1 MNESHSNRSLSA
13 RADRAR
19 RRVTIFL
26 LGREKNPLE
35 KGIFHHLSLIA
46 FFAWVGLGAD
56 GLTSSCYGP
65 EEAYLAL
72 QGHAHLALWL
82 ALATALTVTV
92 IAVSYSQIIRLF
104 PGGGGGYLVAT
115 SLLSPTAGVISG
127 CALVVDYVLTIAVS
141 VASGIDALLSFAS
154 HADSP
159 LKLPLCLVVIFILVM
174 LNLRGVKESVQA
186 LLPIF
191 LLFVA
196 THAIL
201 IFGAAIVHGG
211 ALPSVVH
218 DSVSGTRDS
227 LRSIGFWATLFIF
240 LRAFS
245 MGAGTYTGI
254 EAVSNGLPVLR
265 EPRVRTGQRT
275 MVYMALSLALTAGGI
290 LVGYR
295 LFDVKQVAGQT
306 LNASLIH
313 GFADTWNSGPVPWGT
328 IFVALTLLS
337 EGLLLFVAAQTGFVD
352 GPRVLASM
360 AVDKWV
366 PTRFANMS
374 SRLVTANGIL
384 LMAVAAGLALIYT
397 KAAVKTLVIM
407 YSINVFVTFSLSQL
421 GMVRHWW
428 QVGRGDSRAHHHSGD
443 HEIATQGDTGERSWF
458 GRLLLNGAG
467 LVISVTILAVTVI
480 LKFTHGGWV
489 TVVVTGSFVG
499 LAFLIRHH
507 YRRVGYVLQLLNL
520 VGPDLADGLTEPPR
534 HPEGRVV
541 AVFVNR
547 YDGLGLRTIG
557 RVRQL
562 LGVQIRRLIFLS
574 VAQVD
579 SKEFRSEEKVRAL
592 RETREKDL
600 QRYLQLA
607 RGMGI
612 EAEQHLSV
620 GTDVVEELEKL
631 ALSVAET
638 HESVLFVAGQIV
650 FERETLATRLLHNE
664 VAFALQKRL
673 TFRGLDLL
681 VLPVTI
687 PDEENS

>member
-1 MNESHSNRSLSA
+1 MTEQHSKNSLSA
-13 RADRAR
+13 KVDRAFR
-19 RRVTIFL
+19 RATIFL
-26 LGREKNPLE
+26 LGREKSPVE
-35 KGIFHHLSLIA
+35 TGIFHNLSLIA

-72 QGHAHLALWL
+72 HGHTHLALWL
-82 ALATALTVTV
+82 AVATAVTV
-92 IAVSYSQIIRLF
+92 GVIAISYSQIIELF

-115 SLLSPTAGVISG
+115 KLLSPTAGVISG

-141 VASGIDALLSFAS
+141 VASGVDALLSFAS

-159 LKLPLCLVVIFILVM
+159 LKVPLCLMVILVLVT

-191 LLFVA
+191 LLFVL
-196 THAIL
+196 THVIL
-201 IFGAAIVHGG
+201 IFGTLAIHGG
-211 ALPSVVH
+211 TLPAVVQ
-218 DSVSGTRDS
+218 DSVTGTRES
-227 LRSIGFWATLFIF
+227 FHTIGFWATLFIF

-265 EPRVRTGQRT
+265 EPRVRTGKRT

-290 LVGYR
+290 LIGYR
-295 LFDVKQVAGQT
+295 LFDVRQIAGQT

-313 GFADTWNSGPVPWGT
+313 RFADGWNVGPVRWGT
-328 IFVALTLLS
+328 LFVALTLLS

-352 GPRVLASM
+352 GPRVLSSM
-360 AVDKWV
+360 AVDRWV

-384 LMAVAAGLALIYT
+384 LMAVAAGVALIFSR
-397 KAAVKTLVIM
+397 AAVKTLVIM
-407 YSINVFVTFSLSQL
+407 YSINVFVTFSLSQF

-428 QVGRGDSRAHHHSGD
+428 QIGRQKRSSRSDQGD
-443 HEIATQGDTGERSWF
+443 HETSVAEETGASTWF

-467 LVISVTILAVTVI
+467 MAISVTILLITVT
-480 LKFTHGGWV
+480 LKFSQGGWV
-489 TVVVTGSFVG
+489 TVVVTGSFVL
-499 LAFLIRHH
+499 LAFVIRRH

-520 VGPDLADGLTEPPR
+520 VGPDLVDGLLHPPV
-534 HPEGRVV
+534 HPEGRTV
-541 AVFVNR
+541 AVFVSR
-547 YDGLGLRTIG
+547 YDGLGLSTLG
-557 RVRQL
+557 RIRQI
-562 LGVQIRRLIFLS
+562 LGGDIRRFVFLS

-579 SKEFRSEEKVRAL
+579 SAEFRSEKRVRAL
-592 RETREKDL
+592 LDAREKDL
-600 QRYLQLA
+600 QRFLGLA
-607 RGMGI
+607 RDMGI
-612 EAEQHLSV
+612 EAEQHLAV
-620 GTDVVEELEKL
+620 GTDVVEALEKL
-631 ALSVAET
+631 AVEMADKYQGI
-638 HESVLFVAGQIV
+638 LFVAGQIV

-664 VAFALQKRL
+664 VAFILQKRL

-687 PDEENS
+687 PDEETS